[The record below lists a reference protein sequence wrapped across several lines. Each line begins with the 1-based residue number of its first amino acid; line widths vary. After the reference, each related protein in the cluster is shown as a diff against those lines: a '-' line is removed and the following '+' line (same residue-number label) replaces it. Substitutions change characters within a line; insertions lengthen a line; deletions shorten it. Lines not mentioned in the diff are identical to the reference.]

1 MVLRSFAV
9 YMEIA
14 MKSIFLLTT
23 SSAII
28 NIKYGFSILEY
39 F

>member
-14 MKSIFLLTT
+14 MKSIFFIDNLVG
-23 SSAII
+23 
-28 NIKYGFSILEY
+28 NYKYKV
-39 F
+39 